1 MPNGYK
7 DAILVLM
14 AHRTYSISRNG
25 RDRRRF
31 TDDLQ
36 RHRRL
41 LLEANKE
48 LKKATRAKSEFV
60 SKMSHEFRDALNVII
75 GFTELMLDEI
85 PGPINQ
91 QQRRSL
97 NDILASSRR
106 LQKLVNEYLEHPEMI
121 SENAVRTT
129 GEKG

>member
-1 MPNGYK
+1 
-7 DAILVLM
+7 M